1 MHGLDARQTGKAKE
15 VVMANITRYTP
26 FGDLMDEMFKNFMS
40 RPMRYLEQE
49 TGMQMRVDVSEDDK
63 NFAIKA
69 EIPGVKKEDIHV
81 TIDGNRVSISAESRQ
96 ESEEK
101 EGAKVIRSERYYG
114 KVYRSMTLD
123 SDVDQNAAE
132 AKYADGVL
140 TLTLPKKP
148 GGTTR
153 QLTVN

>member
-1 MHGLDARQTGKAKE
+1 
-15 VVMANITRYTP
+15 MANITRWTP
-26 FGDLMDEMFKNFMS
+26 FGDLMDEMFKSFMS
-40 RPMRYLEQE
+40 RPMRYLEDE

-81 TIDGNRVSISAESRQ
+81 TIDGNRVSISAEARK

-123 SDVDQNAAE
+123 SDVEQNTAE

-148 GGTTR
+148 GGATR

>member
-1 MHGLDARQTGKAKE
+1 
-15 VVMANITRYTP
+15 MANITRYTP